1 MANGV
6 FFNWRNFISRR
17 RVMAQRKWIEVIDGI
32 ALICELWSGGM
43 VQIYL
48 PPTGQW
54 YNDNTI
60 VWKDEIEK

>member
-32 ALICELWSGGM
+32 ALICELWSGEM
-43 VQIYL
+43 V
-48 PPTGQW
+48 
-54 YNDNTI
+54 
-60 VWKDEIEK
+60 